1 MLFTDILIGEDTSDK
16 GRDEVK
22 RILSL
27 ASLVILL
34 LTGCN
39 QNQNTDQFV
48 KRMNNPG
55 GNGESLLEKR
65 QEPPV
70 RENRL
75 DYENAGKKQNMA
87 HERFNSVQIT
97 ERVREIVEEVDHL
110 SYDSVMINGRD
121 LWVVAHHNEPL
132 TQRNIIR
139 ENAELHKRLEEA
151 FPQFHIE
158 VRVEESMR

>member
-1 MLFTDILIGEDTSDK
+1 MKKF
-16 GRDEVK
+16 
-22 RILSL
+22 LSL
-27 ASLVILL
+27 ASLIMVL

-39 QNQNTDQFV
+39 QNNAQFV
-48 KRMNNPG
+48 EKRTNQS
-55 GNGESLLEKR
+55 GNKAALLENR
-65 QEPPV
+65 QEAPA
-70 RENRL
+70 RENL
-75 DYENAGKKQNMA
+75 PDYANDAGQTQNMA
-87 HERFNSVQIT
+87 QEQERINRIQIA

-121 LWVVAHHNEPL
+121 LWVFAHHNEPL

-139 ENAELHKRLEEA
+139 ENAELHKRLEKA